1 VPRVA
6 IRPETHRASTLA
18 RREALLD
25 AAVEVVAERG
35 VGGATH
41 REIAARAGVPLST
54 TSYFFASIDELVLEA
69 LRCFAARGIA
79 RLDAVADAIA
89 DERLSPEA
97 AVERFAAALLA
108 VPARETLAQFEAYLE
123 AGRRP
128 EVRAE
133 AARVISAFERLAE
146 AALAAA
152 GAPRPRE
159 LAPAL
164 VALADGFA
172 LHRLAGPRGRDEARA
187 LADGLRA
194 LCAAALPPAE
204 AGGGGGAG
212 RRAAGRAARRA
223 PSAAG

>member
-152 GAPRPRE
+152 GAQRPRE

-172 LHRLAGPRGRDEARA
+172 LHRIAGPCGRDDARA
-187 LADGLRA
+187 LGDGLRA
-194 LCAAALPPAE
+194 LCAAALPPTADAI
-204 AGGGGGAG
+204 AGGRATG
-212 RRAAGRAARRA
+212 RAAGRAPA
-223 PSAAG
+223 AAG